1 MPRGR
6 STKIVA
12 TLGPASSTHDR
23 ILALA
28 EAGVDVFRMNASHG
42 TQAEHARR
50 YRTIRDVEDILGR
63 PVGILLD
70 LQGPKL
76 RVGTF
81 ADGPVDLTRGS
92 RFRLDLDP
100 TPGDRTRVCLP
111 HPEIFA
117 ALTDGVEL
125 LLNDGRIRLR
135 VRAFGP
141 DFADTEVEVGGVLS
155 DRKGVNVPGVAL
167 ALSALSEKDRS
178 DLAFGLTLGVDWIG
192 LSFVQRPEDILEAR
206 ALIGDRARIIT
217 KIEKPAALPHLAE
230 IIRLSDAVM
239 VARGDLGVELPPEEV
254 PGLQKRMIRLSRA
267 LGRPVIVATQMLES
281 MISEP
286 TPTRAEASDVATAVY
301 DGADAVMLS
310 AESASGQFPIEAVA
324 MMNRIVTR
332 VERDPLYRTI
342 MNADHPAPEPTTPD
356 AISAAARQVAETISA
371 AAIVTYTSTGSTAL
385 RASRERPA
393 VPILGLSSDRA
404 TARRLALAWGV
415 NPVWTDDVND
425 FAEMVARAGEVAAAE
440 RIGAPGESLVVTA
453 GYPFRTPGATNS
465 LRVVTIREGGRGETA
480 ARAAAGALPTPA

>member
-28 EAGVDVFRMNASHG
+28 EAGVDVFRLNASHG
-42 TQAEHARR
+42 TQAEHAQR
-50 YRTIRDVEDILGR
+50 YRTIRDVEEVVKR
-63 PVGILLD
+63 PIGVLLD

-81 ADGPVDLTRGS
+81 AGGPVELVKGH

-100 TPGDRTRVCLP
+100 TPGDGGRVCLP

-117 ALTDGVEL
+117 ALAAGVDL

-135 VRAFGP
+135 VERFGP
-141 DFADTEVEVGGVLS
+141 DFAETEVLVGGVLS

-167 ALSALSEKDRS
+167 GLSALSEKDRS
-178 DLAFGLTLGVDWIG
+178 DLAFGLKLGVDWIG
-192 LSFVQRPEDILEAR
+192 LSFVQRPDDILEAR
-206 ALIGDRARIIT
+206 ELIGDRAQIIT

-239 VARGDLGVELPPEEV
+239 VARGDLGVELPPEDV
-254 PGLQKRMIRLSRA
+254 PGLQKRMIRISRS

-310 AESASGQFPIEAVA
+310 AESASGQYPIETVA
-324 MMNRIVTR
+324 MMNRIVSR

-342 MNADHPAPEPTTPD
+342 MDAEHPRPEPTTAD
-356 AISAAARQVAETISA
+356 AMSAAARQVAETISA
-371 AAIVTYTSTGSTAL
+371 AAIVTFTSTGSTAL
-385 RASRERPA
+385 RAARERPT
-393 VPILGLSSDRA
+393 VPILGLSANRE

-415 NPVWTDDVND
+415 HAVWTDEVHD
-425 FAEMVARAGEVAAAE
+425 FGEMVERASDVAFAE
-440 RIGAPGESLVVTA
+440 RIGIPGESVVVTA
-453 GYPFRTPGATNS
+453 GYPFATPGTTNS
-465 LRVVTIREGGRGETA
+465 MRVVTIREPGVTGADASGA
-480 ARAAAGALPTPA
+480 VLARA